1 MADWFTPPFWK
12 KYYKNYDVR
21 MTSLMT
27 IGSPFN
33 FDETNLK
40 YKTQMLSDFIRARKN
55 IPKDLT
61 VYSVAGTEK
70 LRFGTAWFR

>member
-1 MADWFTPPFWK
+1 MADWFTPPFLE

-33 FDETNLK
+33 FDENEFK
-40 YKTQMLSDFIRARKN
+40 
-55 IPKDLT
+55 
-61 VYSVAGTEK
+61 V
-70 LRFGTAWFR
+70 

>member
-1 MADWFTPPFWK
+1 MGLVYTAFLE
-12 KYYKNYDVR
+12 KYYKDYDVR

-40 YKTQMLSDFIRARKN
+40 YKTADA
-55 IPKDLT
+55 
-61 VYSVAGTEK
+61 V
-70 LRFGTAWFR
+70 